1 MSIASGFTH
10 LKHLY
15 FEQYDFGERGDL
27 SRGRRDIFAS
37 QARNLAEAVPGLAT
51 ITKFSAL
58 NQPYTIARI
67 TRRGNEQVTS
77 VEVGNG
83 SGMKIGYED
92 LAFPWIP
99 HEMAQRST
107 DLQSKNS
114 EFAYLELRTPYYHH
128 IQELEIIATT
138 SQSSQN
144 VPVPSHEL
152 FRKGIAAR

>member
-99 HEMAQRST
+99 HEMA
-107 DLQSKNS
+107 
-114 EFAYLELRTPYYHH
+114 
-128 IQELEIIATT
+128 
-138 SQSSQN
+138 
-144 VPVPSHEL
+144 
-152 FRKGIAAR
+152 